1 MGRSLHKKYFGD
13 FSNLGSQFAVT
24 TYIKGD
30 NRRTSGNIVRQ
41 KSTRLFEI
49 ESNGQKGFC
58 QLVPRE
64 PNEGE
69 MSIVMTLDSITEGS
83 GATFRVVM
91 GVDQVSINNAGS
103 GYNIDDE
110 LTLVDTG
117 GVKILD
123 AVFQVLDVGSS
134 NEIVTLKVKS
144 GQQGQYTSFPTV
156 TTGASTTTTSNG
168 TNATVD
174 VTWKVVDL
182 QTLTPGENYTECK
195 VTFAQGSAACN
206 PRIINGK
213 VSNVVITNT
222 GTGYTAFPGL
232 IIEASKGTEYV
243 RQFMDGEVILEN
255 GNRQF
260 F

>member
-24 TYIKGD
+24 AYIEGD

-49 ESNGQKGFC
+49 EANGQKGFC

-69 MSIVMTLDSITEGS
+69 MSIAMTLDSITEGS

-110 LTLVDTG
+110 LILVDTG

-134 NEIVTLKVKS
+134 NEIVTLRVKS

-156 TTGASTTTTSNG
+156 TTGASTTTTGNG

-182 QTLTPGENYTECK
+182 QVLTPGENYTECK